1 MEVLNSQS
9 QSPTQSKLAL
19 ENVLGMKGGDGDS
32 SYVNNSLCQL
42 KMVQALKP
50 ILERSIHENM
60 RFEFNR
66 RGILRIADFG
76 CGTGQNTLVVADTI
90 VRALQ
95 CSLEEREMPE
105 FEVYFTDLPSNDFNL
120 LSYFAAAVCGSH
132 FKRLFPQKSLHF
144 CHSSASLHW
153 ISQVPESVQ
162 QRRSPRVYV
171 SNDCEGIVGAAYL
184 HQFNTDFTAFLNAR
198 AREIVD
204 GGSMFIS
211 LVGRNAGTQ
220 LMEEQGILGNIA
232 RHLEYAFEELVNEDI
247 VEREKWKSFYI
258 PWFGPSLEEVESIV
272 KKEGSFEI
280 GNMRVLGGVPM
291 HPMTH
296 WKQGEEKMFG
306 IFVAN
311 QYRALFENII
321 EVHLG
326 SERLTDEFFL
336 RIAKRASTQFE
347 EYIPKEIELV
357 VALLIKNGAHNNSY

>member
-1 MEVLNSQS
+1 MEVLNSE
-9 QSPTQSKLAL
+9 SPTQSKLAL

-32 SYVNNSLCQL
+32 SYANNSLCQL

-60 RFEFNR
+60 RLEFNR
-66 RGILRIADFG
+66 GGIFRIADFG
-76 CGTGQNTLVVADTI
+76 CGTGRNTLVVADTI

-120 LSYFAAAVCGSH
+120 LFRTLPPPQQGFTDTDSNGVCDINPVAPRSYFAAAVCGSH

-171 SNDCEGIVGAAYL
+171 SNDCEEVVGAAYL
-184 HQFNTDFTAFLNAR
+184 HQFNTDFTAFLNTR

-232 RHLEYAFEELVNEDI
+232 RHLEYAFEELVNE
-247 VEREKWKSFYI
+247 VY
-258 PWFGPSLEEVESIV
+258 
-272 KKEGSFEI
+272 
-280 GNMRVLGGVPM
+280 
-291 HPMTH
+291 T
-296 WKQGEEKMFG
+296 
-306 IFVAN
+306 
-311 QYRALFENII
+311 
-321 EVHLG
+321 
-326 SERLTDEFFL
+326 
-336 RIAKRASTQFE
+336 
-347 EYIPKEIELV
+347 
-357 VALLIKNGAHNNSY
+357 